1 MKSQQPNAGID
12 RPIDDTLT
20 HRSLIVVGIVVST
33 IILLVLFWYV
43 VDVLLLVFASI
54 LIAILLRAPA
64 DWVAQRTPVTGG
76 WSLAV
81 VILLIV
87 TAVGL
92 GGWLFGANV
101 ADQAGQLV
109 NRLPALVTT
118 VQERVQQ
125 YDWLVEHLRPRR
137 LLGSESQFIGRGLS
151 AISTTFGALAN
162 IAIIL
167 LMAVFFAAQPRLYVQ
182 GLLRLLPHHHRPR
195 THQVLSEI
203 GHILRRWLIGQ
214 LLLMLMVAVLTT
226 IGLWLLGVQF
236 ALALGILS
244 GLLTFIPYLGPVL
257 SVIPAALVALAQGPA
272 LAGYVVLLYV
282 GVQILQAPVEP
293 IVQQRAVFLPPALVI
308 IAQVISGVLLG
319 PLGVM
324 LATPLAAAA
333 LVATRSLYVEDVLG
347 DNLAS

>member
-1 MKSQQPNAGID
+1 MKSQLPHAGSN
-12 RPIDDTLT
+12 RSIDDTLA

-33 IILLVLFWYV
+33 VVLLVLFWYV
-43 VDVLLLVFASI
+43 VDVLLLVFAAI

-64 DWVAQRTPVTGG
+64 DWVARRTPLTGG
-76 WSLAV
+76 WSLAI

-167 LMAVFFAAQPRLYVQ
+167 LMAVFFAAQPKLYVQ
-182 GLLRLLPHHHRPR
+182 GLLRLLPHPHRPR
-195 THQVLSEI
+195 THQVLNEI

-347 DNLAS
+347 DNFAS